1 MAETTLNEK
10 CLSISQ
16 IGFVL
21 NDIAMTAKAIQ
32 RFAVMLRHEEDA
44 RDIEALTQSI
54 ETMAE
59 RIGLLSD
66 KTADECPGTG
76 GACFGATV
84 DDWMM
89 PPMYHEQKAPE
100 AA

>member
-16 IGFVL
+16 IGLVL
-21 NDIAMTAKAIQ
+21 NDIAMTAKTIQ
-32 RFAVMLRHEEDA
+32 RFALMLRNEEDT

-59 RIGLLSD
+59 RIGLLAD
-66 KTADECPGTG
+66 KTADECPGTL

-89 PPMYHEQKAPE
+89 PPMYHKQKATE